1 MAVLS
6 AWPGDERRAEL
17 DNGSFD
23 SVIWFTTTMTAE
35 TEHYIDLLSLFI
47 TIRCVMAFDKSVLYP
62 T

>member
-1 MAVLS
+1 
-6 AWPGDERRAEL
+6 
-17 DNGSFD
+17 
-23 SVIWFTTTMTAE
+23 MTAE